1 MSNSDWDS
9 PSEGVDY
16 GPQKTK
22 RHIEAKK
29 PPDDSEDET
38 PTRDKAVRPTTKPRK
53 NAMLDQ
59 TSRQTKP
66 HSGPITFID
75 RSLDPD
81 RARETPKPPYDFKG
95 AMELDDRGTSK
106 GKYGHQE
113 SPKRGNSYDPR
124 PESPGLASWDDSDEE
139 AKTLADLRAGM
150 KKGTSSREERQ
161 LPPLFDTS
169 NETNMF
175 ADQDDSDQKF
185 QAEVSPEVKGMS
197 KHSSLRGL
205 GDRIEKGL
213 KKGLQKGLSCLLKT
227 NLP

>member
-95 AMELDDRGTSK
+95 AMEL
-106 GKYGHQE
+106 
-113 SPKRGNSYDPR
+113 
-124 PESPGLASWDDSDEE
+124 GLASWDDSDEE

-175 ADQDDSDQKF
+175 AGKASNNLWDQDDSDQKF